1 MEVVEFGKED
11 MFCNTLTSWTVTDSN
26 TGETIGGGHMRQW
39 RDDLEWGAVET
50 KYVSTLG
57 TSAQVDALFHSLKFR
72 ARF

>member
-50 KYVSTLG
+50 KYVSTLVA
-57 TSAQVDALFHSLKFR
+57 SAQVDALFHSLKFR

>member
-39 RDDLEWGAVET
+39 RDDLEWGVPI
-50 KYVSTLG
+50 VLSTDLL
-57 TSAQVDALFHSLKFR
+57 ANF
-72 ARF
+72 AR

>member
-26 TGETIGGGHMRQW
+26 TGETIGGGHIESGG
-39 RDDLEWGAVET
+39 DLPPEWGAIRT

-57 TSAQVDALFHSLKFR
+57 ASAQVNAPFS
-72 ARF
+72 AA